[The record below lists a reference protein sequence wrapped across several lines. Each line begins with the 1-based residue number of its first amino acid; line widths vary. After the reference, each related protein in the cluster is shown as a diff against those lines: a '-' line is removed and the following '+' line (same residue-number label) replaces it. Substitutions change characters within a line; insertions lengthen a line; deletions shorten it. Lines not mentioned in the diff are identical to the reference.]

1 MNKIIGYI
9 KAFCQLRFLYTI
21 WFNYKYLPVK
31 QAQKLP
37 FRFYKAAYA
46 SISKGSKIIVDDD
59 YIKNGGRIH
68 IGLHTLD
75 FEYQCEKTHLN
86 IYNGI
91 LVIHGLLDL
100 RRGCIFDIKGS
111 AEFGNDI
118 VFGPRCRVRIHNSLT
133 IGSHV
138 RIAHETQIFD
148 SNFHYMENI
157 NAPGFYPI
165 SKPIKIGSHCWIGNR
180 STFNP
185 GAIIPEYTTVA
196 SNSLVNKNFETLNPY
211 SIIGGMPAKFLK
223 EGYTRVWDTNRE
235 KEYHKREFKWDK

>member
-1 MNKIIGYI
+1 
-9 KAFCQLRFLYTI
+9 
-21 WFNYKYLPVK
+21 
-31 QAQKLP
+31 
-37 FRFYKAAYA
+37 
-46 SISKGSKIIVDDD
+46 
-59 YIKNGGRIH
+59 
-68 IGLHTLD
+68 
-75 FEYQCEKTHLN
+75 
-86 IYNGI
+86 
-91 LVIHGLLDL
+91 
-100 RRGCIFDIKGS
+100 
-111 AEFGNDI
+111 
-118 VFGPRCRVRIHNSLT
+118 
-133 IGSHV
+133 
-138 RIAHETQIFD
+138 
-148 SNFHYMENI
+148 MENI